1 MTQDRYQ
8 RGLDV
13 LAKLDDNLVADKIAK
28 LGDLG
33 KFIVEF
39 SYGEVMGRDVLS
51 LRERE
56 LIIVALLTALG
67 REPQLRVHMEGAL
80 NVGVTPQELEEVILQ
95 TVPYAGFPTAINA
108 MNLLQALTAEAEKK
122 P

>member
-13 LAKLDDNLVADKIAK
+13 LAQLDDRLVPDKIAQ

-33 KFIVEF
+33 KMIVEF
-39 SYGEVMGRDVLS
+39 SYGEIMGREVLS

-56 LIIVALLTALG
+56 LIVVALLTALG

-80 NVGVTPQELEEVILQ
+80 NVGVTPRELEEVILQ

-108 MNLLQALTAEAEKK
+108 MNLLHSLAPEEEKR